1 MLGAVSLAAA
11 SLAACAG
18 QGDHLTVDEAADS
31 LDFDGFLAH
40 MEALSSDAME
50 GRRPGTA
57 GYDNAAAYLIEQVQ
71 ALGLEPG
78 GVDGTYRQP
87 ITFRRARVEE
97 GSATFSIGGDALE
110 YGTDFALN
118 ARVIEA
124 STQVLDAPVVFA
136 GYGISAA
143 DMGYDDF
150 AGIDVANKLV
160 IVLGGAPDDFGSLE
174 RTVLTS
180 SKTRDQELRTRGA
193 AGIIGVQPD
202 GPVSNRGRTHYLTPE
217 LPVTDAFSSE
227 ELRAAV
233 VVPRSVVAQWITA
246 AGRNLD
252 EIEASLQAGEPQS
265 FDLDVRASVEGRYEH
280 EDFESANVAALLP
293 GSDPELRDEH
303 LVMTAHLDHL
313 GVGIPLDGDSIY
325 NGTLDNASGSA
336 AILTLASAL
345 SRMEA
350 PRRSILFLWVTA
362 EESGLLGSE
371 YFARFPTVEEPGR
384 VVANQNIDGVM
395 GMIAAST
402 DLLAFG
408 YEHSNLS
415 DAVDYAVEHV
425 DMPVSPDPT
434 PDQNLF
440 VRSDQYSFV
449 RQGIAAIWVQA
460 ARDAVDP
467 NVDAQAEL
475 NRWIVERYHK
485 PTDDLDQPV
494 DMLGVRNEL
503 VSNLYVTH
511 YIANELDAVVWEPE
525 SFLYRRRPGG

>member
-1 MLGAVSLAAA
+1 M
-11 SLAACAG
+11 
-18 QGDHLTVDEAADS
+18 DT
-31 LDFDGFLAH
+31 
-40 MEALSSDAME
+40 LSSDAME

-57 GYDNAAAYLIEQVQ
+57 GYDNAASYLIRQVQ

-78 GVDGTYRQP
+78 GVDGTYQQP

-97 GSATFSIGGDALE
+97 GSTSFSIDGEALE
-110 YGTDFALN
+110 PGRDFALIP
-118 ARVIEA
+118 RVIEA
-124 STQVLDAPVVFA
+124 STQLLDAPVVFV

-150 AGIDVANKLV
+150 ADVEVANKLV
-160 IVLGGAPDDFGSLE
+160 VVIGGAPDDFGSLE
-174 RTVLTS
+174 RTVLS
-180 SKTRDQELRTRGA
+180 SNKTRNAELRRRGA

-202 GPVSNRGRTHYLTPE
+202 EASLPAGSRTHYLTPG

-227 ELRAAV
+227 ELRTAI
-233 VVPRSVVAQWITA
+233 VVPRRIFAGWIA
-246 AGRNLD
+246 DAGRDLA

-265 FDLDVRASVEGRYEH
+265 FDLGVRASVEARYEH
-280 EDFESANVAALLP
+280 EEFESANVAALLP

-313 GVGIPLDGDSIY
+313 GVGAPLAGDSIY

-345 SRMEA
+345 TRMEA

-371 YFARFPTVEEPGR
+371 YFARFPTVEAPAR

-475 NRWIVERYHK
+475 DRWIVERYHK